1 MCRTA
6 GTGRGNGMSDII
18 ENVRALLPLLGFF
31 WAGFILLCIF
41 FPQRL
46 FNSFWLLM
54 TLAATM
60 VGIAALFGEHAPLVL
75 LIAAGLILMGMLMVP
90 ALLICNGVSMIRR
103 EGRSLANLLSL
114 LLGIFVGLGE
124 IALLVMMILLYL
136 GGVQRGVTLLLL
148 FIGMTVFY
156 FSALILTFVVYVV
169 FMQFL
174 PHLLRYD
181 YIVIHGCGLIDGERV
196 SRLLANRV
204 DKAVKLYRR
213 NQKSAYLVPSGGKG
227 GDEKIS
233 EAQAMK
239 NYLLEKGI
247 PEDRILM
254 EDQSTTTEENLRYS
268 KKLIDGREGRK
279 RIALVT
285 SNYHVYR
292 CLLLARKLKIRC
304 AGVGAKVASYYW
316 PSAVIREFVA
326 VFSQKRYLILTGIGY
341 FIFVFL
347 PMVYFIYG

>member
-1 MCRTA
+1 MA
-6 GTGRGNGMSDII
+6 EIF
-18 ENVRALLPLLGFF
+18 ENVRALLPLLAFF
-31 WAGFILLCIF
+31 WVGLILLCVF

-46 FNSFWLLM
+46 FNSFWLLI
-54 TLAATM
+54 TLAATL
-60 VGIAALFGEHAPLVL
+60 VAVAALFGEHAPLVL
-75 LIAAGLILMGMLMVP
+75 LIVMGLLVLGMLMVP
-90 ALLICNGVSMIRR
+90 ALLICNGAAMIKR

-114 LLGIFVGLGE
+114 LLGIFVGIGE
-124 IALLVMMILLYL
+124 IALAVMLILMYADGGSRVLNLV
-136 GGVQRGVTLLLL
+136 LL
-148 FIGMTVFY
+148 FIGMSVFY
-156 FSALILTFVVYVV
+156 FSALILTFVVYMV
-169 FMQFL
+169 FMQFV
-174 PHLLRYD
+174 PHFLRYD
-181 YIVIHGCGLIDGERV
+181 YIIIHGCGLIDGERV
-196 SRLLANRV
+196 SKLLANRV
-204 DKAVKLYRR
+204 DKAVKLYKR
-213 NQKSAYLVPSGGKG
+213 NKKGAYLVPSGGKG

-239 NYLLEKGI
+239 DYLLEKGI
-247 PEDRILM
+247 PEDRIIL
-254 EDQSTTTEENLRYS
+254 EDMSTTTEENLRFS

-326 VFSQKRYLILTGIGY
+326 VFSRKRYLLLTGIGY

-347 PMVYFIYG
+347 PMVYAIYG